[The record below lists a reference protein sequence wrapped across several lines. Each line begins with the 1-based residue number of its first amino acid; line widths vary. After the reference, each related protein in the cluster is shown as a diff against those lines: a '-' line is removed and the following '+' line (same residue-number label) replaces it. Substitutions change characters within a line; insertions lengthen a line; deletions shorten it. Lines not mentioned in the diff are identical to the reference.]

1 MGAKSEQLQDYA
13 RAIDQNAKGNL
24 DRDNSRLTVLGKSL
38 TLDEIRSELRS
49 NSSWAQQLVRGL
61 EQVAQSR
68 GITIEEFINHAK
80 RHKNQTPNPAQVDS
94 PEG

>member
-1 MGAKSEQLQDYA
+1 M
-13 RAIDQNAKGNL
+13 NP
-24 DRDNSRLTVLGKSL
+24 DRDNSRLIGLGRSV

-49 NSSWAQQLVRGL
+49 NSPWAQQLVRGL
-61 EQVAQSR
+61 KQVAQSR
-68 GITIEEFINHAK
+68 GITIEEFINNAK